1 MKLIQAMHCIRAE
14 LTKQRT
20 AKANQIRG
28 LVAEYGLVAPK
39 ELMHLRRA
47 LPCWLED
54 AENGLSAR
62 FRRLLN
68 GLWGDLRTLD
78 ERIAEVDRQ
87 RSWLAQVSPA
97 RPRHSLSLGFVP
109 SGMSAPWIFVWQR
122 RPSATGRLPP
132 VSHDS

>member
-1 MKLIQAMHCIRAE
+1 

-54 AENGLSAR
+54 AENGLSDR

-68 GLWGDLRTLD
+68 GLWGDLQQA
-78 ERIAEVDRQ
+78 ERWR
-87 RSWLAQVSPA
+87 
-97 RPRHSLSLGFVP
+97 
-109 SGMSAPWIFVWQR
+109 
-122 RPSATGRLPP
+122 TGRTGAGRTRE
-132 VSHDS
+132 